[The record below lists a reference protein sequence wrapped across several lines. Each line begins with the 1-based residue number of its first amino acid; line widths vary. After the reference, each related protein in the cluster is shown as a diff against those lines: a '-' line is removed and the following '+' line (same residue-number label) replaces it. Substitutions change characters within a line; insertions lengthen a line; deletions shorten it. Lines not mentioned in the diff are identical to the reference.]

1 MEPRLQS
8 SRTERLVM
16 SMNMIA
22 VPGAANAQR
31 YAQLQRDIRDA
42 LRAQH
47 PEWIQPNGDCPTCD
61 SYERRLAELLRLS
74 NSGR

>member
-1 MEPRLQS
+1 MSINMVAAPR
-8 SRTERLVM
+8 
-16 SMNMIA
+16 
-22 VPGAANAQR
+22 AANAQP

-61 SYERRLAELLRLS
+61 SYERRLAELLSFSLASERAQA
-74 NSGR
+74 R